1 MTYSIT
7 ERVLCAS
14 DEIPERGSKG
24 FDLGDTQLFAV
35 RKRGQVYVYE
45 NRCPHAGLPLNWQ
58 PDQFL
63 DYDRELILCAAH
75 GALFQIENG
84 RCVAGPCPG
93 RSLKSLPCREENG
106 QVILVQ
112 ASDKQEAAG

>member
-1 MTYSIT
+1 MTSSSSGQIF
-7 ERVLCAS
+7 CS
-14 DEIPERGSKG
+14 SNDIPERGSKG
-24 FDLGDTQLFAV
+24 FDRDGVQVFAV
-35 RKRGQVYVYE
+35 RKRGKVYAYE
-45 NRCPHAGLPLNWQ
+45 NRCPHAGLPLNWL

-63 DYDRELILCAAH
+63 DLDRELILCSSH

-106 QVILVQ
+106 QIIIEL
-112 ASDKQEAAG
+112 EAN